1 MERRERVIMNWNFRK
16 YKVEGDGD
24 VCNRCVWVGSLENLP
39 SQKLK
44 VENTSGKLPEGRA
57 TMNCESVYGLE
68 FWEL

>member
-1 MERRERVIMNWNFRK
+1 MERRERVIINWNF
-16 YKVEGDGD
+16 VP
-24 VCNRCVWVGSLENLP
+24 L
-39 SQKLK
+39 LK

>member
-1 MERRERVIMNWNFRK
+1 MERRERVIINWNFGK
-16 YKVEGDGD
+16 YKVDGDGD

-39 SQKLK
+39 SGKLK
-44 VENTSGKLPEGRA
+44 VENTSGKLSEGRA

>member
-1 MERRERVIMNWNFRK
+1 MERRERVIINWNFGK

-24 VCNRCVWVGSLENLP
+24 VWNRCVWVDSLENLP
-39 SQKLK
+39 SKKLK